1 MEVVKEH
8 LKEVGKLK
16 SMATMEPWP
25 SYWLRSLVG
34 DTWQPADPHCTRVL
48 MPPLSYRASL

>member
-1 MEVVKEH
+1 MEGVKEH